1 MVRRSIRPAQCY
13 NRALGMSVAPLSSAL
28 RHSVRVVDAHDTST
42 PGSGVLQFEKVR
54 GTTVLTRVIAVSPL
68 RLLHPKN
75 SGSAAWVYAATYGG
89 GLLGGDAIA
98 LDATV
103 GNGARA
109 LISTQASTKVY
120 RSENHATQRLR
131 VRTGDDSLLVL
142 LPDPVT
148 PFAHSRYSQ
157 QQHIDVSP
165 STTLIAIDWMT
176 AGRMGSGERWEF
188 ASYSSA
194 TWLRRDGRLVLHD
207 ATCLEP
213 QDGDIARRF
222 GRFNCVAWAIA
233 IGPAVRAAA
242 VHLAGSLAQAP
253 VPKRADVL
261 LSSAPL
267 DDDGVLVRVA
277 GTTTQQVGAVLKQH
291 LSFVP
296 LLLGDDP
303 WACRL

>member
-1 MVRRSIRPAQCY
+1 
-13 NRALGMSVAPLSSAL
+13 MSVVPLSSASRRSIL
-28 RHSVRVVDAHDTST
+28 VVGAHDAPA
-42 PGSGVLQFEKVR
+42 PGSGTLQFEKVR
-54 GTTVLTRVIAVSPL
+54 GTTVLTRAVAASPL

-98 LDATV
+98 LSASV
-103 GNGARA
+103 GEGARA

-120 RSENHATQRLR
+120 RSTASASQRLC
-131 VRTGDDSLLVL
+131 VHAADDSLLVL

-157 QQHIDVSP
+157 QQQIDLSP
-165 STTLIAIDWMT
+165 SATLVAVDWMT
-176 AGRMGSGERWEF
+176 AGRIRSGERWEF

-194 TWLRRDGRLVLHD
+194 TWVRRGGNVVVHD
-207 ATCLEP
+207 ATRLEP
-213 QDGDIARRF
+213 QDGDVSQRF

-242 VHLAGSLAQAP
+242 IRLAGSLGGAP
-253 VPKRADVL
+253 VPKRADLL
-261 LSSAPL
+261 LSAAPL
-267 DDDGVLVRVA
+267 DDDGVLLRVA

-291 LSFVP
+291 LNFIPS
-296 LLLGDDP
+296 LLGDDP